1 MTDRYMISVYY
12 ATLLIVGN
20 ESAPQTIP
28 QMVLSSTIVIIGS
41 MFTAYI
47 FGNMVEAMKALNKK
61 QEAYSK
67 AETTANSTMRAIKMP
82 SEQQDK
88 VLDYMEYMHNTPDVE

>member
-1 MTDRYMISVYY
+1 MTSFFDKDSITKKYFICFYY

-20 ESAPQTIP
+20 ESGPNTIA
-28 QMVLSSTIVIIGS
+28 QMAISAGIVIIGS

-61 QEAYSK
+61 QEA
-67 AETTANSTMRAIKMP
+67 
-82 SEQQDK
+82 
-88 VLDYMEYMHNTPDVE
+88 